1 MTLPGEPDEEEKR
14 RAAEQKRQH
23 DSKLPRAPAVA
34 HDAPPWN
41 RPVPDGPPRSRPDV
55 IMQQPM
61 RRPAGVDLEE
71 QTEGYWQSAAPED
84 RQAYVTQLNT
94 NYQTIVDELFELQT
108 AAVSQFRDV
117 LVHYRTSRRRMIW
130 MTGALAILN
139 IAVSAV
145 AAQAD
150 NASFGDWLATVK
162 IVAVVLPVLVAAYA
176 GVIAIFSNIES
187 LENYLQRAQL
197 YRHARELSLTA
208 CRELEMLWHLYVRPF
223 NDSPTACMN
232 AASLYRR
239 AVTKDQEV
247 RGQLMEKPEKA

>member
-1 MTLPGEPDEEEKR
+1 MTTPGERDEESRQAAAEEKR
-14 RAAEQKRQH
+14 HHLAKV
-23 DSKLPRAPAVA
+23 VA
-34 HDAPPWN
+34 SPVSAHGAPP
-41 RPVPDGPPRSRPDV
+41 SSKSSLA
-55 IMQQPM
+55 MQQPM

-71 QTEGYWQSAAPED
+71 QTEAYWENSLPED

-94 NYQTIVDELFELQT
+94 NYQTIVDELLELQT
-108 AAVSQFRDV
+108 DAINQFKGVVTR
-117 LVHYRTSRRRMIW
+117 YKASRRRMIW
-130 MTGALAILN
+130 MTGVLAILN

-145 AAQAD
+145 AAQVD
-150 NASFGDWLATVK
+150 NKAFGATVK
-162 IVAVVLPVLVAAYA
+162 VVAVALPVLVAAYA
-176 GVIAIFSNIES
+176 AVIAIFSNIES

-247 RGQLMEKPEKA
+247 RGQLMEKPEKV